1 VRLRRRQ
8 LTKQQHPGLKDAFQ
22 VLQNVG
28 IGEGEERRFLSHLRG
43 RDIQAVA
50 TLLRERKNTDQ
61 GTSVAGLICWGIQ
74 LNPTIASLD
83 DGPCGVYDLQV
94 IPNDDPA
101 KGSMLPLFESEFL
114 QTLDEALKQHANKYK
129 VWNFS
134 LGTSRLIG
142 F

>member
-50 TLLRERKNTDQ
+50 TLLRERKNTDH

-94 IPNDDPA
+94 IRTTIQPKAARCRCLNPNFFRL
-101 KGSMLPLFESEFL
+101 SM
-114 QTLDEALKQHANKYK
+114 
-129 VWNFS
+129 
-134 LGTSRLIG
+134 RR
-142 F
+142 